1 MGAPGQVGR
10 AGGQVLNRML
20 DVFAGEPLMAHIG
33 HVPEADTWS
42 LAYAGTWLELPS
54 AFPLSPALPLTPPG
68 QAYDSR
74 SIKRFIEHLLPE
86 GHALDVAV
94 TSNGLAKSNVFGL
107 IRALGSETAGVLRF
121 RDAQAHIAV
130 DPAGHAMREIP
141 IAELDARIADRD
153 IPFTIWDGKVRMSV
167 AGVQDKLLVYLD
179 APIENGGRL
188 FLVEGPRLAS
198 THLLKPDLGNP
209 KLPHLAV
216 NEHFCMTLARRI
228 GLPAAEVQLLR
239 TPRPVL
245 VVRRFDRIVQSQ
257 GEAVRV
263 ARRHMVDACQA
274 CDLPVSFKYE
284 RNLGKE
290 PAVRDIRDGMR
301 FERLFG
307 LGALTSNKALAKLTM
322 LRWALFQFLIGN
334 SDAHGKNFSFFIGP
348 GGYLEP
354 APWYDLVSVVQYAHF
369 DTDLAM
375 AFGDAFTLDE
385 VTPFALADFAG
396 RCGIDRKLLR
406 REAQRLASAAVKAA
420 DELTGSTDY
429 RDNERAFVAQVA
441 AFIGRQATRLA
452 SLAREAATIP
462 TGFL

>member
-1 MGAPGQVGR
+1 MSFA
-10 AGGQVLNRML
+10 L
-20 DVFAGEPLMAHIG
+20 DVFAGEAPMARIG
-33 HVPEADTWS
+33 HEPLTDAWS
-42 LAYAGTWLELPS
+42 LVYAPRWLDDPRS
-54 AFPLSPALPLTPPG
+54 FPLSPSLPLQPPARG
-68 QAYDSR
+68 HDSRSAYDSR

-94 TSNGLAKSNVFGL
+94 AANGLARSNVFGL

-121 RDAQAHIAV
+121 QDAQAALAPA
-130 DPAGHAMREIP
+130 PAGRELREID

-153 IPFTIWDGKVRMSV
+153 MPFTVWDGKVRMSV

-179 APIENGGRL
+179 APVEHGGRL

-216 NEHFCMTLARRI
+216 NEHFCMMLARRI
-228 GLPAAEVQLLR
+228 GLPVAEVQLLR

-245 VVRRFDRIVQSQ
+245 VVRRFDRIVQAQ
-257 GEAVRV
+257 NEAVRV
-263 ARRHMVDACQA
+263 ERRHMVDACQA

-290 PAVRDIRDGMR
+290 PAVRDIRDGMS

-307 LGALTSNKALAKLTM
+307 LGELAGNKALAKLTM

-334 SDAHGKNFSFFIGP
+334 SDAHGKNFSFFVGP

-354 APWYDLVSVVQYAHF
+354 APWYDLVSVVQYPHF

-396 RCGIDRKLLR
+396 RCGIDRKLMR
-406 REAQRLASAAVKAA
+406 REAQRLASAAVNAA
-420 DELTGSTDY
+420 DELVRSADY
-429 RDNERAFVAQVA
+429 RDDERAFVTQLA
-441 AFIGRQATRLA
+441 AFIGRQGGRLA
-452 SLAREAATIP
+452 NLAPALPAATIP